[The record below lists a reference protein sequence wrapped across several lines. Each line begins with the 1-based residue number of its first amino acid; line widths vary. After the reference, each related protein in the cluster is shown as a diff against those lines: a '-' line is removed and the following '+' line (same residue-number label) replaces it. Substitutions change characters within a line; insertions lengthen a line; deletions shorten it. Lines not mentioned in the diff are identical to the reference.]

1 MKYIF
6 LNLLG
11 LSLLA
16 ILLYGDENSNFAKH
30 TMYQVQLSPSTL
42 DSLQGIWVSVN
53 DKTDEVDLAYKIT
66 INNRLWISEFLDDNV
81 IVRDTSLIYFSDT
94 VIIGDTILFSQIDTA
109 AVSGN
114 YILDIMPLQNGQGFE
129 HHGCWEILG
138 IVKIEGEIYFSMW
151 PAPYGNSRQVQSF
164 KKVQ

>member
-1 MKYIF
+1 M
-6 LNLLG
+6 
-11 LSLLA
+11 A
-16 ILLYGDENSNFAKH
+16 ILLYGNKNSSRAKIFSG
-30 TMYQVQLSPSTL
+30 QVQLSYSTL
-42 DSLQGIWVSVN
+42 DSLQGIWVRVN
-53 DKTDEVDLAYKIT
+53 DVTDEVDTTCKIK

-81 IVRDTSLIYFSDT
+81 FVRDTSLIYFSDT

-114 YILDIMPLQNGQGFE
+114 YILDIMPLQNGQGYE
-129 HHGCWEILG
+129 NHGTWEILG

-151 PAPYGNSRQVQSF
+151 PAPYGTARQTQSF